1 MATARIVLQDG
12 TTILSESPT
21 GTAIL
26 SAKRTECVQPDGDD
40 LAPGAACSTELEI
53 KLQAAEGAAI
63 PITAGSAFAYY
74 ETNGGAEELIGQ
86 FIAEQP
92 TKSGYYQYSVIAYD
106 RMTLADKDLSGWLRE
121 QQEAFPMTLWALARA
136 VADQCGLTVA
146 STGLPINGSYQVQAF
161 YADGVTGRQIL
172 AWIAQASGTFCRV
185 NPAGAL
191 VFDWYA
197 DAELSY
203 GITAGGQ
210 QGSVR
215 AIVRLDGDTLR
226 TQQALVYRIGL
237 DAPFYFQGSLSYEQ
251 YSCKKIDK
259 VQIKLTDDDV
269 GAIYPPDEE
278 ATNALVLEGNLL
290 LTTGTADNLQPVAQ
304 ALYERFKDVTYV
316 PCTLKVQTSVGI
328 RPGQI
333 VQVTDAV
340 GNSFKTYIMQA
351 EYSGGVATLSSTGNP
366 SRTSTAA
373 VNYKSYTNLTGKVL
387 EISASVDGLKIA
399 NRDLQGNLASLELTV
414 EGIET
419 NVQKQLD
426 DMTDYV
432 DQKTGEI
439 KDQAVSEAVN
449 QAMQQVD
456 ENLTFYPTKVEMNS
470 AIEQSASEINL
481 TVSQKLTGYST
492 TSQMQQ
498 YVNGQVGGILDDA
511 KDYTD
516 GQLKL
521 YPTTIEMNSAIEQS
535 ASSIRL
541 SVNETLTM
549 YPSNSQMQSYVN
561 GQVSGAVSDAND
573 YTDGQLQNY
582 VTQVQMESAIEQ
594 SADNINL
601 SVTQRLTSYSTTSQ
615 MQSYVQGQTS
625 DTLDDAKD
633 YTDGQVATRPTTTT
647 VQNMID
653 IGLEGITLSASTNG
667 TTSTIT
673 LKSGSTTITSAQI
686 KFTGLVTFTDLY
698 TSGKTQINADNI
710 TTGTVGARILSSS
723 QGIGDG
729 TSATE
734 LNAGVLTVK
743 VSHSLVAPNTTIFQM
758 TPIYSNGMFS
768 EMLRFIGDTPRQNQI
783 TSLYPGDGNFN
794 IVSENNGSQMGLVIT
809 MRNVTLWC
817 PMSIHGDVTTEKFH
831 GRVVEWRYIDSI
843 GTYVLC
849 GPRTA

>member
-53 KLQAAEGAAI
+53 KLQAAEGATI

-121 QQEAFPMTLWALARA
+121 QQEAFPMTLWALAQA
-136 VADQCGLTVA
+136 VANQCGLTVA

-172 AWIAQASGTFCRV
+172 AWIAQAAGTFCRV

-215 AIVRLDGDTLR
+215 ALVRLDGDTLR

-237 DAPFYFQGSLSYEQ
+237 DAPFYFQGSLAYEQ
-251 YSCKKIDK
+251 YSCQKIDK

-387 EISASVDGLKIA
+387 EISASVDRLKIV

-439 KDQAVSEAVN
+439 KDQAVSEAVSS
-449 QAMQQVD
+449 AMQQVN
-456 ENLTFYPTKVEMNS
+456 ESLTFYPTKVEMNS

-511 KDYTD
+511 KDYTN
-516 GQLKL
+516 GQLEL

-535 ASSIRL
+535 AASIRL

-549 YPSNSQMQSYVN
+549 YPSNTDMEDYV
-561 GQVSGAVSDAND
+561 
-573 YTDGQLQNY
+573 DGQLQDY

-625 DTLDDAKD
+625 DAVDEANG
-633 YTDGQVATRPTTTT
+633 YTDDQVANRPTTTT

-698 TSGKTQINADNI
+698 TSGSTQINADNI
-710 TTGTVGARILSSS
+710 TTGTVGARVL
-723 QGIGDG
+723 
-729 TSATE
+729 SATQGAS
-734 LNAGVLTVK
+734 LNDTCGAEIDAGVLK
-743 VSHSLVAPNTTIFQM
+743 VLIGHGLTEPNRPIFTLSPLYDGTNGNYYAQM
-758 TPIYSNGMFS
+758 QFKGDLSDWQEVNLY
-768 EMLRFIGDTPRQNQI
+768 IGE
-783 TSLYPGDGNFN
+783 GNFN
-794 IVSENNGSQMGLVIT
+794 IVSPPNGPGGIRMGLVIT
-809 MRNVTLWC
+809 VDALTLWSDLILHGNLNAA
-817 PMSIHGDVTTEKFH
+817 SILD
-831 GRVVEWRYIDSI
+831 RVCEWRYSNEL

>member
-53 KLQAAEGAAI
+53 KLQAAEGATI

-121 QQEAFPMTLWALARA
+121 QQEAFPMTLWALAQA

-237 DAPFYFQGSLSYEQ
+237 DAPFYFQGSLAYEQ
-251 YSCKKIDK
+251 YSCQKIDK

-387 EISASVDGLKIA
+387 EISAIVDGLKIA

-419 NVQKQLD
+419 NVQKKLD

-432 DQKTGEI
+432 DEKTGEI
-439 KDQAVSEAVN
+439 KDQAVSEAVSN
-449 QAMQQVD
+449 AMQQVD
-456 ENLTFYPTKVEMNS
+456 ESLTFYPTKVEMQS

-498 YVNGQVGGILDDA
+498 YVNGQTSGILDDA

-535 ASSIRL
+535 AASIKL

-549 YPSNSQMQSYVN
+549 YPSNTEMEDYV
-561 GQVSGAVSDAND
+561 
-573 YTDGQLQNY
+573 DGQLRDY

-633 YTDGQVATRPTTTT
+633 YTDGQVANRPTTTT

-653 IGLEGITLSASTNG
+653 IGLDGLTLSASTNG
-667 TTSTIT
+667 TRSTIT
-673 LKSGSTTITSAQI
+673 LKSGSATISSAQI
-686 KFTGLVTFTDLY
+686 NFTGLVTFSNLSTA
-698 TSGKTQINADNI
+698 GQTQINADNI
-710 TTGTVGARILSSS
+710 TTGTVGARILSSA
-723 QGIGDG
+723 QGASVNDIC
-729 TSATE
+729 ATE
-734 LNAGVLTVK
+734 IDAGVIYTK
-743 VSHSLVAPNTTIFQM
+743 VGSLAGAERTIFSLS
-758 TPIYSNGMFS
+758 PLYDSSNGNYYAQMQFKGDLS
-768 EMLRFIGDTPRQNQI
+768 TWQEMN
-783 TSLYPGDGNFN
+783 LYMGEGNFN
-794 IVSENNGSQMGLVIT
+794 IVSPPNGPSGTRVGLVIT
-809 MRNVTLWC
+809 VDDLTMWNDMIL
-817 PMSIHGDVTTEKFH
+817 HGDLNVASILS
-831 GRVVEWRYIDSI
+831 RVPEWRYSNEL

-849 GPRTA
+849 GPQTA

>member
-53 KLQAAEGAAI
+53 KLQAAEGATI

-121 QQEAFPMTLWALARA
+121 QQEAFPMTLWALAQA

-237 DAPFYFQGSLSYEQ
+237 DAPFYFQGSLAYEQ
-251 YSCKKIDK
+251 YSCQKIDK

-290 LTTGTADNLQPVAQ
+290 LTTGAADNLQPVAQ

-387 EISASVDGLKIA
+387 EISASVDGLKIT

-414 EGIET
+414 DGIET

-439 KDQAVSEAVN
+439 KDQAVSEAVSS
-449 QAMQQVD
+449 AMQQVD
-456 ENLTFYPTKVEMNS
+456 ESLSFYPTKVEMNS

-481 TVSQKLTGYST
+481 TVNQKLTGYST

-516 GQLKL
+516 GQLEL

-535 ASSIRL
+535 AASIKL

-549 YPSNSQMQSYVN
+549 YPSNTDMEDYV
-561 GQVSGAVSDAND
+561 
-573 YTDGQLQNY
+573 DGQLQDY

-615 MQSYVQGQTS
+615 MQQYVNGQTS
-625 DTLDDAKD
+625 DAVDEANG
-633 YTDGQVATRPTTTT
+633 YTDNQVANRPTTTT
-647 VQNMID
+647 VKNMID

-710 TTGTVGARILSSS
+710 TTGSVTTRITSAT
-723 QGIGDG
+723 QGIGPG
-729 TSATE
+729 AGATE
-734 LNAGVLTVK
+734 LEGGVLTVK
-743 VSHSLVAPNTTIFQM
+743 VSHSLVAPNTPIFQM
-758 TPIYSNGMFS
+758 TPIYSNGMYY
-768 EMLRFIGDTPRQNQI
+768 EMLRFIGDTPHENQI
-783 TSLYPGDGNFN
+783 TSLYPGDNNFN
-794 IVSENNGSQMGLVIT
+794 ITSENNGSQMGLVIS
-809 MRNVTLWC
+809 MKNVTTWC
-817 PMSIHGDVTTEKFH
+817 PVVIHGDTTVEKFH
-831 GRVVEWRYIDSI
+831 GRVVEWRYVDSI

-849 GPRTA
+849 GPRTDA

>member
-53 KLQAAEGAAI
+53 KLQAAEGATI

-106 RMTLADKDLSGWLRE
+106 RMTLADKELSGWLRE
-121 QQEAFPMTLWALARA
+121 QQEAFPMTLWALAQA

-251 YSCKKIDK
+251 YSCQKIDK

-290 LTTGTADNLQPVAQ
+290 LTTGAADNLQPVAQ

-432 DQKTGEI
+432 DQQTGEI
-439 KDQAVSEAVN
+439 KDQAVSEAVSS
-449 QAMQQVD
+449 AMQQVD
-456 ENLTFYPTKVEMNS
+456 ESLNFYPTKVEMQS

-498 YVNGQVGGILDDA
+498 YVNGQTSGILDDA

-535 ASSIRL
+535 AASIKL

-549 YPSNSQMQSYVN
+549 YPSNTEMEDYV
-561 GQVSGAVSDAND
+561 
-573 YTDGQLQNY
+573 DGQLRDY

-625 DTLDDAKD
+625 DTLDDAKN

-710 TTGTVGARILSSS
+710 TTGTVGARVLSAT
-723 QGIGDG
+723 QGASVNDTCGAEIDAGVMQVLIGHGLTEPNRPIFTLSPLYDG
-729 TSATE
+729 TNGNYYA
-734 LNAGVLTVK
+734 
-743 VSHSLVAPNTTIFQM
+743 QM
-758 TPIYSNGMFS
+758 QFKGDLSDWQEVNLY
-768 EMLRFIGDTPRQNQI
+768 IGE
-783 TSLYPGDGNFN
+783 GNFN
-794 IVSENNGSQMGLVIT
+794 IVSPPNGPGGIRMGLVIT
-809 MRNVTLWC
+809 VDALTLWSDLILHGNLNAA
-817 PMSIHGDVTTEKFH
+817 SIL
-831 GRVVEWRYIDSI
+831 GRVCEWRYSNEF
-843 GTYVLC
+843 GTYVMC

>member
-53 KLQAAEGAAI
+53 KLQAAEGATI

-74 ETNGGAEELIGQ
+74 ETNGGAEELVGQ

-121 QQEAFPMTLWALARA
+121 QQEAFPMTLWALAQA

-251 YSCKKIDK
+251 YSCQKIDK

-373 VNYKSYTNLTGKVL
+373 VNYKSYQNLTGKVL
-387 EISASVDGLKIA
+387 EISASVDGLKIT

-414 EGIET
+414 DGIET

-439 KDQAVSEAVN
+439 KDQAVSEAVSS
-449 QAMQQVD
+449 AMQQVD
-456 ENLTFYPTKVEMNS
+456 ESLTFYPTKVEMNS

-481 TVSQKLTGYST
+481 TVNQKLTGYST

-498 YVNGQVGGILDDA
+498 YVNGQTSGAVDDA

-516 GQLKL
+516 GQLEL

-535 ASSIRL
+535 AASIKL
-541 SVNETLTM
+541 SVSETLTL

-561 GQVSGAVSDAND
+561 GQVSGAV
-573 YTDGQLQNY
+573 
-582 VTQVQMESAIEQ
+582 
-594 SADNINL
+594 
-601 SVTQRLTSYSTTSQ
+601 
-615 MQSYVQGQTS
+615 
-625 DTLDDAKD
+625 DDAKD
-633 YTDGQVATRPTTTT
+633 YTDDQVANRPTTTT

-653 IGLEGITLSASTNG
+653 IGIEGITLSASTNG
-667 TTSTIT
+667 TTSTIA

-698 TSGKTQINADNI
+698 TSGSTQINADNI
-710 TTGTVGARILSSS
+710 TTGTVGARILSAS
-723 QGIGDG
+723 QGASVNDIC
-729 TSATE
+729 ATE
-734 LNAGVLTVK
+734 IDAGVIYTK
-743 VSHSLVAPNTTIFQM
+743 VGSLAGAERTIFSLS
-758 TPIYSNGMFS
+758 PLYDSSNGNYYAQMQFKGDLS
-768 EMLRFIGDTPRQNQI
+768 TWQEMN
-783 TSLYPGDGNFN
+783 LYMGEGNFN
-794 IVSENNGSQMGLVIT
+794 IVSPPNGPSGTRVGLVIT
-809 MRNVTLWC
+809 VDDLTMWNDMIL
-817 PMSIHGDVTTEKFH
+817 HGDLNVASILS
-831 GRVVEWRYIDSI
+831 RVPEWRYSNEL

-849 GPRTA
+849 GPQTA

>member
-53 KLQAAEGAAI
+53 KLQAAEGATI

-74 ETNGGAEELIGQ
+74 ETNGGAEELVGQ

-121 QQEAFPMTLWALARA
+121 QQETFPMTLWALAQA

-172 AWIAQASGTFCRV
+172 AWIAQAAGTFCRV

-215 AIVRLDGDTLR
+215 ALVRLDGDTLR

-237 DAPFYFQGSLSYEQ
+237 DAPFYFQGSLAYEQ
-251 YSCKKIDK
+251 YSCQKIDK

-387 EISASVDGLKIA
+387 EISASVDGLKII

-426 DMTDYV
+426 DMTGYV
-432 DQKTGEI
+432 DEKTGEI
-439 KDQAVSEAVN
+439 KDQAVSEAVSS
-449 QAMQQVD
+449 AMQQVD
-456 ENLTFYPTKVEMNS
+456 ESLTFYPTKVEMQS

-498 YVNGQVGGILDDA
+498 YVNGQTSGILDDA

-516 GQLKL
+516 GQLEL

-535 ASSIRL
+535 AASIKL

-549 YPSNSQMQSYVN
+549 YPSNTEMEDYV
-561 GQVSGAVSDAND
+561 
-573 YTDGQLQNY
+573 DGQLRDY

-647 VQNMID
+647 VQNMIN

-686 KFTGLVTFTDLY
+686 KFTGLVTFSDLY

-710 TTGTVGARILSSS
+710 TTGSVTTRI
-723 QGIGDG
+723 
-729 TSATE
+729 TSATQGVGPGAGATE
-734 LNAGVLTVK
+734 LEGGVLTVK
-743 VSHSLVAPNTTIFQM
+743 VSHSLVAPNTRIFQM
-758 TPIYSNGMFS
+758 TPIYSDGMYY
-768 EMLRFIGDTPRQNQI
+768 EMLRFIGDTPHENQI
-783 TSLYPGDGNFN
+783 TSLYPGDNNFN
-794 IVSENNGSQMGLVIT
+794 IASENNGSQMGLVIS
-809 MRNVTLWC
+809 MKNVTTWC
-817 PMSIHGDVTTEKFH
+817 PVVIHGDTTVEKFH
-831 GRVVEWRYIDSI
+831 GRVVEWRYVDSI

-849 GPRTA
+849 GPRTDL

>member
-53 KLQAAEGAAI
+53 KLQAAEGATI

-121 QQEAFPMTLWALARA
+121 QQEAFPMTLWALAQA

-172 AWIAQASGTFCRV
+172 AWIAQAAGTFCRV
-185 NPAGAL
+185 NTAGAL

-251 YSCKKIDK
+251 YSCQKIDK

-290 LTTGTADNLQPVAQ
+290 LTTGAADNLQPVAQ

-419 NVQKQLD
+419 NVQKKLD

-432 DQKTGEI
+432 DEKTGEI
-439 KDQAVSEAVN
+439 KDQAVSEAVSS
-449 QAMQQVD
+449 AMQQVN
-456 ENLTFYPTKVEMNS
+456 ESLNFYPTKVEMQS

-498 YVNGQVGGILDDA
+498 YVNGQTSGILDDA

-535 ASSIRL
+535 AASIKL

-549 YPSNSQMQSYVN
+549 YPSNTEMEDYV
-561 GQVSGAVSDAND
+561 
-573 YTDGQLQNY
+573 DGQLRDY

-849 GPRTA
+849 GPRTDP

>member
-53 KLQAAEGAAI
+53 KLQAAEGATI

-121 QQEAFPMTLWALARA
+121 QQEAFPMTLWALAQA

-251 YSCKKIDK
+251 YSCQKIDK

-290 LTTGTADNLQPVAQ
+290 LTTGAADNLQPVAQ

-432 DQKTGEI
+432 DEKTGEI
-439 KDQAVSEAVN
+439 KDQAVSEAVSN
-449 QAMQQVD
+449 AMQQVD
-456 ENLTFYPTKVEMNS
+456 ESLTFYPTKVEMQS

-498 YVNGQVGGILDDA
+498 YVNGQTSGILDDA

-573 YTDGQLQNY
+573 YTD
-582 VTQVQMESAIEQ
+582 
-594 SADNINL
+594 D
-601 SVTQRLTSYSTTSQ
+601 
-615 MQSYVQGQTS
+615 
-625 DTLDDAKD
+625 
-633 YTDGQVATRPTTTT
+633 QVANRPTTTT

-653 IGLEGITLSASTNG
+653 IGIEGITLSASTNG

-710 TTGTVGARILSSS
+710 TTGTVGARILSSA
-723 QGIGDG
+723 QGASVNDIC
-729 TSATE
+729 ATE
-734 LNAGVLTVK
+734 IDAGVIYTK
-743 VSHSLVAPNTTIFQM
+743 VGSLAGAERTIFSLS
-758 TPIYSNGMFS
+758 PLYDSSNGNYYAQMQFKGDLS
-768 EMLRFIGDTPRQNQI
+768 TWREMN
-783 TSLYPGDGNFN
+783 LYMGEGNFN
-794 IVSENNGSQMGLVIT
+794 IVSPPNGPGGTRVGLVIT
-809 MRNVTLWC
+809 VDDLTMWNDMIL
-817 PMSIHGDVTTEKFH
+817 HGDLNVASILS
-831 GRVVEWRYIDSI
+831 RVPEWRYVDSI

>member
-53 KLQAAEGAAI
+53 KLQAAEGATI

-121 QQEAFPMTLWALARA
+121 QQEAFPMTLWALAQA

-237 DAPFYFQGSLSYEQ
+237 DAPFYFQGSLAYEQ
-251 YSCKKIDK
+251 YSCQKIDK

-387 EISASVDGLKIA
+387 EISARVDGLKIA

-439 KDQAVSEAVN
+439 KDQAVSEAVSS
-449 QAMQQVD
+449 AMQQVN
-456 ENLTFYPTKVEMNS
+456 ESLSFYPTKVEMNS

-481 TVSQKLTGYST
+481 TVNQKLTGYST

-498 YVNGQVGGILDDA
+498 YVNGQTSGILKDA

-516 GQLKL
+516 GQLEL

-535 ASSIRL
+535 AASIKL

-549 YPSNSQMQSYVN
+549 YPSNTDMEDYV
-561 GQVSGAVSDAND
+561 
-573 YTDGQLQNY
+573 DGQLQNY

-625 DTLDDAKD
+625 DAVDEANG
-633 YTDGQVATRPTTTT
+633 YTDDQVASRPTTTT

-653 IGLEGITLSASTNG
+653 IGIEGITLSASTNG
-667 TTSTIT
+667 TSSTIT

-698 TSGKTQINADNI
+698 TSGSTQINADNI
-710 TTGTVGARILSSS
+710 TTGTVGARVLSAT
-723 QGIGDG
+723 QGASVNDTCGAEIDAGVMQVLIGHGLTEPNRPIFTLSPLYDG
-729 TSATE
+729 TNGNYYA
-734 LNAGVLTVK
+734 
-743 VSHSLVAPNTTIFQM
+743 QM
-758 TPIYSNGMFS
+758 QFKGDLSDWQEVNLY
-768 EMLRFIGDTPRQNQI
+768 IGE
-783 TSLYPGDGNFN
+783 GNFN
-794 IVSENNGSQMGLVIT
+794 IVSPPNGPGGIRMGLVIT
-809 MRNVTLWC
+809 VDALTLWSDLILHGNLNAA
-817 PMSIHGDVTTEKFH
+817 SIL
-831 GRVVEWRYIDSI
+831 GRVCEWRYSNEF
-843 GTYVLC
+843 GTYVMC

>member
-53 KLQAAEGAAI
+53 RLQAAEGATI

-106 RMTLADKDLSGWLRE
+106 RMTLADKVLSGWLRE
-121 QQEAFPMTLWALARA
+121 QQEAFPMTLWALAQA

-146 STGLPINGSYQVQAF
+146 NTGLPINGSYQVQAF

-172 AWIAQASGTFCRV
+172 AWIAQAAGTFCRV

-251 YSCKKIDK
+251 YSCQKIDK
-259 VQIKLTDDDV
+259 VQIKLTGDDV

-290 LTTGTADNLQPVAQ
+290 LTTGAADNLQPVAQ

-432 DQKTGEI
+432 DEKTGEI
-439 KDQAVSEAVN
+439 KDQAVSEAVSS
-449 QAMQQVD
+449 AMQQVN
-456 ENLTFYPTKVEMNS
+456 ESLNFYPTKVEMQS

-498 YVNGQVGGILDDA
+498 YVNGQTSGILDDA

-535 ASSIRL
+535 AASIKL

-549 YPSNSQMQSYVN
+549 YPSNTEMEDYV
-561 GQVSGAVSDAND
+561 
-573 YTDGQLQNY
+573 DGQLRDY

-698 TSGKTQINADNI
+698 TSGRTEINADNI
-710 TTGTVGARILSSS
+710 TTGTVGARVLSAT
-723 QGIGDG
+723 QGASLNDTCGTEIDAGVMQVLIGHGLTEPNKPIFTLSPLYDG
-729 TSATE
+729 TNGNYYA
-734 LNAGVLTVK
+734 
-743 VSHSLVAPNTTIFQM
+743 QM
-758 TPIYSNGMFS
+758 QFKGDLSDWQEVNLY
-768 EMLRFIGDTPRQNQI
+768 IGE
-783 TSLYPGDGNFN
+783 GNFN
-794 IVSENNGSQMGLVIT
+794 IVSPPNGPGGIRMGLVIT
-809 MRNVTLWC
+809 VDALTLWSDLILHGNLNAA
-817 PMSIHGDVTTEKFH
+817 SIL
-831 GRVVEWRYIDSI
+831 GRVCEWRYSNEF
-843 GTYVLC
+843 GTYVMC

>member
-53 KLQAAEGAAI
+53 KLQAAEGATI

-121 QQEAFPMTLWALARA
+121 QQEAFPMTLWALAQA

-251 YSCKKIDK
+251 YSCQKIDK

-290 LTTGTADNLQPVAQ
+290 LTTGAADNLQPVAQ

-387 EISASVDGLKIA
+387 EISASVDGLKIV

-432 DQKTGEI
+432 DQQTGEI
-439 KDQAVSEAVN
+439 KDQAVSEAVSS
-449 QAMQQVD
+449 AMQQVN
-456 ENLTFYPTKVEMNS
+456 ESLNFYPTKVEMQS

-498 YVNGQVGGILDDA
+498 YVNGQTSGILGDA

-535 ASSIRL
+535 AASIKL

-549 YPSNSQMQSYVN
+549 YPSNTDMEDYV
-561 GQVSGAVSDAND
+561 
-573 YTDGQLQNY
+573 DGQLRDY

-647 VQNMID
+647 VQNMIN

-723 QGIGDG
+723 QGASVNDIC
-729 TSATE
+729 ATE
-734 LNAGVLTVK
+734 IDAGVIYTK
-743 VSHSLVAPNTTIFQM
+743 VGSLAGAERTIFSLS
-758 TPIYSNGMFS
+758 PLYDSSNGNYYAQMQFKGDLS
-768 EMLRFIGDTPRQNQI
+768 AWQEMN
-783 TSLYPGDGNFN
+783 LYMGEGNFN
-794 IVSENNGSQMGLVIT
+794 IVSPPNGPGGIRVGLVIT
-809 MRNVTLWC
+809 VDDLTMWNDMIL
-817 PMSIHGDVTTEKFH
+817 HGDLNVASIL
-831 GRVVEWRYIDSI
+831 GRVPEWRYVDSI
-843 GTYVLC
+843 GTYVFC

>member
-1 MATARIVLQDG
+1 MATSRIVLQDG

-53 KLQAAEGAAI
+53 KLQAAEGATI

-121 QQEAFPMTLWALARA
+121 QQEAFPMTLWALAQA
-136 VADQCGLTVA
+136 VAAQCGLTIA
-146 STGLPINGSYQVQAF
+146 STGLPVNGSYQVQAF

-191 VFDWYA
+191 VFEWYT
-197 DAELSY
+197 DAELTY

-215 AIVRLDGDTLR
+215 ALVRLDGDMLR
-226 TQQALVYRIGL
+226 TQQAQVYRIGL

-251 YSCKKIDK
+251 YSCQKIDK

-278 ATNALVLEGNLL
+278 APNALVLEGNLL
-290 LTTGTADNLQPVAQ
+290 LTTASADNLQPVAQ
-304 ALYERFKDVTYV
+304 ALYERFKDITYV
-316 PCTLKVQTSVGI
+316 PCSLKVQTAVGI

-387 EISASVDGLKIA
+387 EISARVDGLKIA

-535 ASSIRL
+535 AASIKL

-549 YPSNSQMQSYVN
+549 YPSNTDMEDYV
-561 GQVSGAVSDAND
+561 
-573 YTDGQLQNY
+573 DGQLQNY

-625 DTLDDAKD
+625 DAVDEANG
-633 YTDGQVATRPTTTT
+633 YTDDQVANRPTTTT

-653 IGLEGITLSASTNG
+653 IGIEGITLSASTNG
-667 TTSTIT
+667 THSTIT
-673 LKSGSTTITSAQI
+673 LKSGSATISSAQI
-686 KFTGLVTFTDLY
+686 NFTGLVTFSNLSTA
-698 TSGKTQINADNI
+698 GQTQINADNI
-710 TTGTVGARILSSS
+710 TTGSLTTKITSAT
-723 QGIGDG
+723 QGIGVG
-729 TSATE
+729 SGATE
-734 LNAGVLTVK
+734 LEGGVLTVK

-758 TPIYSNGMFS
+758 TPIYSNGMYA
-768 EMLRFIGDTPRQNQI
+768 EMLRFIGDSPKQNQI

-809 MRNVTLWC
+809 MSGVTLWC
-817 PMSIHGDVTTEKFH
+817 PMSVHGDVTVEKFH
-831 GRVVEWRYIDSI
+831 GRIVEWRYIDSI

>member
-53 KLQAAEGAAI
+53 KLQAAEGATI

-74 ETNGGAEELIGQ
+74 ETNGGAEELVGQ

-121 QQEAFPMTLWALARA
+121 QQETFPMTLWALAQA

-215 AIVRLDGDTLR
+215 ALVRLDGDTLR

-237 DAPFYFQGSLSYEQ
+237 DAPFYFQGSLAYEQ
-251 YSCKKIDK
+251 YSCQKIDK

-414 EGIET
+414 KGIET

-439 KDQAVSEAVN
+439 KDQAVSEAVSS
-449 QAMQQVD
+449 AMQQVN
-456 ENLTFYPTKVEMNS
+456 ESLNFYPTKVEMQS

-498 YVNGQVGGILDDA
+498 YVNGQTSGILDDA

-535 ASSIRL
+535 AASIKL

-549 YPSNSQMQSYVN
+549 YPSNTEMEDYV
-561 GQVSGAVSDAND
+561 
-573 YTDGQLQNY
+573 DGQLQDY

-615 MQSYVQGQTS
+615 MQQYVNGQTS
-625 DTLDDAKD
+625 DAVDEANG
-633 YTDGQVATRPTTTT
+633 YTDNQVANRPTTTT

-653 IGLEGITLSASTNG
+653 IGIEGITLSASTNG

-698 TSGKTQINADNI
+698 TSGSTQINADNI
-710 TTGTVGARILSSS
+710 TTGTVGARILSSA
-723 QGIGDG
+723 QGASVNDIC
-729 TSATE
+729 ATE
-734 LNAGVLTVK
+734 IDAGVIYTK
-743 VSHSLVAPNTTIFQM
+743 VGSLAGAERTIFSLS
-758 TPIYSNGMFS
+758 PLYDSSNGNYYAQMQFKGDLS
-768 EMLRFIGDTPRQNQI
+768 TWQEMN
-783 TSLYPGDGNFN
+783 LYMGEGNFN
-794 IVSENNGSQMGLVIT
+794 IVSPPNGPSGTRVGLVIT
-809 MRNVTLWC
+809 VDDLTMWNDMIL
-817 PMSIHGDVTTEKFH
+817 HGDLNVASILS
-831 GRVVEWRYIDSI
+831 RVPEWRYSNEL

-849 GPRTA
+849 GPQTA

>member
-1 MATARIVLQDG
+1 MRSCEWDIQ
-12 TTILSESPT
+12 INE
-21 GTAIL
+21 
-26 SAKRTECVQPDGDD
+26 DGD
-40 LAPGAACSTELEI
+40 LNPGTVAVGELKFE
-53 KLQAAEGAAI
+53 
-63 PITAGSAFAYY
+63 
-74 ETNGGAEELIGQ
+74 
-86 FIAEQP
+86 FIANGVSINRGDEVR
-92 TKSGYYQYSVIAYD
+92 YYN
-106 RMTLADKDLSGWLRE
+106 DLSGQKTLVATCICEKPEYVGVIHEKSVHKIYSVSAYDKASLTEKNLSSWLMDN
-121 QQEAFPMTLWALARA
+121 QEMFPLSLQDFADA
-136 VADQCGLTVA
+136 VAEQCGVTIA
-146 STGLPINGSYQVQAF
+146 TGPSRNAAHEIPAF
-161 YADGVTGRQIL
+161 YADDLTGRQL
-172 AWIAQASGTFCRV
+172 LSWVAQASCTFVRA
-185 NPAGAL
+185 NPEGQL
-191 VFDWYA
+191 VFGWYTA
-197 DAELSY
+197 AEEDV
-203 GITAGGQ
+203 GPGGDQ
-210 QGSVR
+210 AR
-215 AIVRLDGDTLR
+215 AIMRLSDSSYLR
-226 TQQALVYRIGL
+226 TSQDEVYTIGVE
-237 DAPFYFQGSLSYEQ
+237 PQFYYEGSLSYDDFQ
-251 YSCKKIDK
+251 CQPIDK
-259 VQIKLTDDDV
+259 VQIKLTDEDV
-269 GAIYPPDEE
+269 GTIYPPEE
-278 ATNALVLEGNLL
+278 KGTNALVISGNLL
-290 LTTGTADNLQPVAQ
+290 LTAQDAETLKPVAQ
-304 ALYERFKDVTYV
+304 ALYEAFQGISYTPLQLETKDNGR
-316 PCTLKVQTSVGI
+316 LDA
-328 RPGQI
+328 GQI
-333 VQVTDAV
+333 VTVTDAL
-340 GNSFKTYIMQA
+340 GNTLTTYVMQA
-351 EYSGGVATLSSTGNP
+351 THSGGKVTLASSGNQ
-366 SRTSTAA
+366 SRDSVSA
-373 VNYKSYTNLTGKVL
+373 VNSQGYSNLTGKVL

-419 NVQKQLD
+419 NVQKRLD
-426 DMTDYV
+426 AMTDYV
-432 DQKTGEI
+432 DEKTGEI
-439 KDQAVSEAVN
+439 KDQAVSEAVSS
-449 QAMQQVD
+449 AMQQVD
-456 ENLTFYPTKVEMNS
+456 ESLNFYPTKVEMQS

-498 YVNGQVGGILDDA
+498 YVNGQTSGILDDA

-535 ASSIRL
+535 AASIKL

-549 YPSNSQMQSYVN
+549 YPSNTEMEDYV
-561 GQVSGAVSDAND
+561 
-573 YTDGQLQNY
+573 DGQLRDY

-633 YTDGQVATRPTTTT
+633 YTDGQVANRPTTTT

-653 IGLEGITLSASTNG
+653 ISLEGITLSASTNG

-686 KFTGLVTFTDLY
+686 KFTGLVTFSDLY

-768 EMLRFIGDTPRQNQI
+768 EMLRFVGDTPHQNQI

-794 IVSENNGSQMGLVIT
+794 IASENNGSQMGLVIA